1 MVKTQKYT
9 DLDAA
14 YGRIVAER
22 SSEVKKVDLWSW
34 GFVRV
39 N

>member
-1 MVKTQKYT
+1 MVKTQNYT

-22 SSEVKKVDLWSW
+22 CSEVKKVA
-34 GFVRV
+34 G
-39 N
+39 